1 MKSVFTDRKKRT
13 KEEIIASILFSTKQ
27 GASKT
32 AIMYAN
38 YLSFSQLNKYLDFS
52 LKNQIIYQ
60 NGDNKY
66 FTSTKGLQYLKC
78 FEEVHHL
85 ENDVMAKK
93 KVLSSLIDG
102 DSFTC

>member
-1 MKSVFTDRKKRT
+1 MKSVFANRKKRT
-13 KEEIIASILFSTKQ
+13 REEIIASILFSTKQ

-52 LKNQIIYQ
+52 LKNQILFQ

-66 FTSTKGLQYLKC
+66 FTSTKGLQYLQC
-78 FEEVHHL
+78 FEEVHL
-85 ENDVMAKK
+85 MENTVNAKK
-93 KVLSSLIDG
+93 KVLASLIDE
-102 DSFTC
+102 DPLVC